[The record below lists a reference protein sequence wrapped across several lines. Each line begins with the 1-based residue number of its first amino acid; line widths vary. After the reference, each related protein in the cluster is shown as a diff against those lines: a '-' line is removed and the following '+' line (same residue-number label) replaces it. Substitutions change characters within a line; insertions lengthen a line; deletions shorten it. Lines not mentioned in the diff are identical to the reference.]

1 MKNKVMLITYGD
13 SLGSNFKEM
22 EDIVDKYYGD
32 AIGAIHILPFFPSS
46 GDRGFAPMRYDEV
59 EKSFGGF
66 GDLIRLGNKY
76 DLMYDFMVNHISAKS
91 EYFKDFKEKGDTSQY
106 KDFFI
111 RYKEFWE
118 NGGPTAEQIDKIYK
132 RKPKAPC
139 VEVEFANG
147 TKEQIWCT
155 FSEEQ
160 IDLDINKAATKEFI
174 QSTLKFMCENGAA
187 IIRLDAFAYAV
198 KKPDTSCFFIEPEIW
213 ELLYD
218 IEKIVKAYGV
228 EILPEIHEHYSIQM
242 KIAEKGFWVYDFAL
256 PMLMLHALYTHR
268 GERLKQWLDICPGK
282 QMTTLDTHDGIGVV
296 DVADLLSPEEIE
308 ETKELLYQKGANVKR
323 KYSSEAYNNLDI
335 YQINCSYYS
344 ALGNNDKAYL
354 LARAIQFFAP
364 GIPQVYYVG
373 MLAGENDLE
382 LLERTKE
389 GRNINRHYYTKEEV
403 AFNFEHRPV
412 VVKLRDLM
420 SFRNNHGSFDGDF
433 SCELTGEHVLCIT
446 RTNGNQKS
454 ILNADLKTYEFSIE
468 ATDENGILKP
478 VKL

>member
-13 SLGSNFKEM
+13 SLGRNFKEM
-22 EDIVDKYYGD
+22 EEIIDLYYRD

-46 GDRGFAPMRYDEV
+46 GDRGFAPMKYNEV
-59 EKSFGGF
+59 DKNF
-66 GDLIRLGNKY
+66 GDFNDLNRIGKKY
-76 DLMYDFMVNHISAKS
+76 DLMYDFMVNHISASSK
-91 EYFKDFKEKGDTSQY
+91 YFINFKENGDNSPY

-118 NGGPTAEQIDKIYK
+118 NGAPTAEQVDKIYK

-139 VEVEFANG
+139 IEVVFQDG

-160 IDLDINKAATKEFI
+160 IDLNIEKNMVKEFI
-174 QSTLKFMCENGAA
+174 KNTLEFMCQNGASV
-187 IIRLDAFAYAV
+187 IRLDAFAYAI
-198 KKPDTSCFFIEPEIW
+198 KKPDSSCFFVEPEMW
-213 ELLYD
+213 DFLNY
-218 IEKIVKAYGV
+218 IERIVKNYGV
-228 EILPEIHEHYSIQM
+228 DILPEIHEHYSIQM
-242 KIAEKGFWVYDFAL
+242 KISEKGFWVYDFAL

-268 GERLKQWLDICPGK
+268 GERLKHWLDICPRR

-296 DVADLLSPEEIE
+296 DVVDLLTPEEIE
-308 ETKELLYQKGANVKR
+308 ETKELLYEKGANVKK

-344 ALGNNDKAYL
+344 ALGNNDSAYL

-382 LLERTKE
+382 LLESTKE
-389 GRNINRHYYTKEEV
+389 GRNINRHYYTKKEVEEN
-403 AFNFEHRPV
+403 FNSRLV
-412 VVKLRDLM
+412 VVKLRNLM
-420 SFRNNHGSFDGDF
+420 EFRNRHSSFDGDF
-433 SCELTGEHVLCIT
+433 TCELTGKHGICINRKYKNQSSVL
-446 RTNGNQKS
+446 Q
-454 ILNADLKTYEFSIE
+454 ADLESYEFTIE
-468 ATDENGILKP
+468 ATDENGSFEHVEL
-478 VKL
+478 